1 MFRIANFWYILSYII
16 VTILV
21 LLFLSDVHMLLKSLI
36 SGAQILPKNWIIF
49 VTKVGPYFRS
59 KTYPRYLIQNSF
71 PDFLLD
77 AQWEMMH
84 TPLASLIFTRGHIK
98 CYFLAVM
105 CREKT
110 DTQGLVFLFRSSWN
124 ALLKNNKNNNN
135 NGSVL
140 HKCQKHS
147 LFSSVL
153 IIIKRFLG
161 KIQKH

>member
-1 MFRIANFWYILSYII
+1 MIHIELHNSNQFSSSISQWCTYAFGILN
-16 VTILV
+16 LWG
-21 LLFLSDVHMLLKSLI
+21 SDTSKKIGS
-36 SGAQILPKNWIIF
+36 F
-49 VTKVGPYFRS
+49 FTKVDPHFRS
-59 KTYPRYLIQNSF
+59 KTYSRYLIQNSF

-124 ALLKNNKNNNN
+124 AQLKNNKNNNN

-147 LFSSVL
+147 LFSSVF
-153 IIIKRFLG
+153 IIIKQFLG

>member
-16 VTILV
+16 VTNLV
-21 LLFLSDVHMLLKSLI
+21 LLFLSDVHMLLESLI
-36 SGAQILPKNWIIF
+36 SGAQILSKKLDHF
-49 VTKVGPYFRS
+49 FTKVDPHFRS
-59 KTYPRYLIQNSF
+59 KTYSRYLIQNSF

-105 CREKT
+105 CRVKR
-110 DTQGLVFLFRSSWN
+110 DTQGLVFLFRSSCN
-124 ALLKNNKNNNN
+124 AQLKNNNNN
-135 NGSVL
+135 NGSIL

-147 LFSSVL
+147 LFSSVF